1 LAQIRWILP
10 EEGDFR
16 SLQDLE
22 CYNIDKDKVTMSAN
36 PELATI
42 RSKKIGLLILDARK
56 AADKEIV
63 DCAKA
68 LGITPGRYRS
78 YESGK
83 ISPTLCEIEALAY
96 FFNIPVEHFWN
107 PAGTLYKNPD
117 EEAKSIHQFLQVRN
131 RVVAAQLRLIRD
143 GSHASLKS
151 LSATTGIPSARIGRY
166 ERGEIPIP
174 LTDLEPLAAA
184 LSTPLETF
192 YVSHGRYGH
201 WRESK
206 GMVDQFQELP
216 IEIQQFVVKPIN
228 MPYMEL
234 AMKLSQTSVEKL
246 RGIAENI
253 LDITF

>member
-1 LAQIRWILP
+1 
-10 EEGDFR
+10 
-16 SLQDLE
+16 
-22 CYNIDKDKVTMSAN
+22 MSVN
-36 PELATI
+36 PELSII
-42 RSKKIGLLILDARK
+42 RAKKIGLLLTDARK

-68 LGITPGRYRS
+68 LGITTGRYRS
-78 YESGK
+78 YETGK
-83 ISPTLCEIEALAY
+83 IAPTLCEIEALA
-96 FFNIPVEHFWN
+96 FLFNIPVEHFWN
-107 PAGTLYKNPD
+107 PTNMLYKDPE

-143 GSHASLKS
+143 GSHASMKS
-151 LSATTGIPSARIGRY
+151 LCATTGIPSARIGRY
-166 ERGEIPIP
+166 ERGETPIPI
-174 LTDLEPLAAA
+174 TDLELLATA

-192 YVSHGRYGH
+192 FVSHGRYGH

-216 IEIQQFVVKPIN
+216 VEMQQFVVKPVN
-228 MPYMEL
+228 LPYIEL

-253 LDITF
+253 LDITY